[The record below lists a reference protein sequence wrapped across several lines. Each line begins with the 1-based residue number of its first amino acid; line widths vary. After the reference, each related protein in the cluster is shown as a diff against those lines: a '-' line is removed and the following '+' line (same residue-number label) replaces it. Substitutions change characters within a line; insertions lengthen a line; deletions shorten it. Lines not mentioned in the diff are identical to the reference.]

1 MYKPEDPIAFKFW
14 WVHVQPY
21 AYLVSLACNL
31 KYIKISHTSI
41 WARQLRSS
49 SWLECRFQ
57 FVRYCLFMPELLE
70 GKSHFESLQHILEAL
85 LPNHVWRIKGIW
97 ADATD
102 EERTNWPIDHPARQG
117 YVYKL
122 GPNDPQGVFRG
133 GGNPTSISPT
143 FLPDE
148 THPNSY
154 TLPLETLELK
164 DIHYSSRAL
173 LLNFGEAWLQV
184 FLDHGLHSVKNSKLP
199 IGSVFNTHVHPALFK
214 ADLGQVCLQ
223 DDEICIY

>member
-1 MYKPEDPIAFKFW
+1 
-14 WVHVQPY
+14 
-21 AYLVSLACNL
+21 
-31 KYIKISHTSI
+31 
-41 WARQLRSS
+41 
-49 SWLECRFQ
+49 
-57 FVRYCLFMPELLE
+57 MPELLE
-70 GKSHFESLQHILEAL
+70 GKSHFESLRHILEAL
-85 LPNHVWRIKGIW
+85 LPNHDWRIKGIW

-102 EERTNWPIDHPARQG
+102 KEQQANRPMDHPARQG

-122 GPNDPQGVFRG
+122 GPNDPQDVFRG
-133 GGNPTSISPT
+133 GGKPTSIRPT
-143 FLPDE
+143 FPPDD

-184 FLDHGLHSVKNSKLP
+184 FSDHSLHSVKDSKFP

-214 ADLGQVCLQ
+214 ADLGQLCPQ
-223 DDEICIY
+223 DGEICMY